1 MILKINSELST
12 ENASLNNNNILLY
25 LLLIFRFFS
34 MKNKYIKNILITGCS
49 SGIGYETAHIL
60 KNNGYR
66 VIASARKEP
75 DVLKLKAEG
84 FETLQL
90 DLADSQ
96 SIQQAVKLLI
106 KITSGQVDALFNNAA
121 YGQGGAVE
129 DLSREVLIQQ
139 FQTNFFGTHELTNLI
154 LPIMRQQ
161 GYGKII
167 YNSSILGI
175 VAMKY
180 RGAYNASK
188 YALEG
193 LADTLRLELKNTQI
207 YISLIEPGPIRSNFR
222 NNSLLMFKKNIDS
235 QSSFHR
241 KSYLA
246 IEKRLEK
253 EGDSF
258 PFTLSA
264 DAVAEKVL
272 HILAAEK
279 PKIRYYVTFPT
290 YLFGFLKRILP
301 NTWLDYLLEKV

>member
-1 MILKINSELST
+1 MKS
-12 ENASLNNNNILLY
+12 
-25 LLLIFRFFS
+25 
-34 MKNKYIKNILITGCS
+34 KNKKIVLITGCS
-49 SGIGYETAHIL
+49 SGIGYKTAHVL
-60 KNNGYR
+60 KNSGYR
-66 VIASARKEP
+66 VIASARKKT
-75 DVLKLKAEG
+75 DVLKLEIEG

-90 DLADSQ
+90 DLDNSE
-96 SIQQAVKLLI
+96 SIQQAVKQLI
-106 KITSGQVDALFNNAA
+106 KITNGHIDALFNNAA
-121 YGQGGAVE
+121 YGQPGAIE
-129 DLSREVLIQQ
+129 DLSRDVLIQQ

-161 GYGKII
+161 GYGRII
-167 YNSSILGI
+167 YNSSILGL

-188 YALEG
+188 YAIEG
-193 LADTLRLELKNTQI
+193 LADTLRLELKNTKI

-235 QSSFHR
+235 QSSFH
-241 KSYLA
+241 KKAYLI

-253 EGDSF
+253 EDHSF

-264 DAVAEKVL
+264 DAIAEKVL
-272 HILAAEK
+272 HALKAKK

-301 NTWLDYLLEKV
+301 NEWLDFLLEKV